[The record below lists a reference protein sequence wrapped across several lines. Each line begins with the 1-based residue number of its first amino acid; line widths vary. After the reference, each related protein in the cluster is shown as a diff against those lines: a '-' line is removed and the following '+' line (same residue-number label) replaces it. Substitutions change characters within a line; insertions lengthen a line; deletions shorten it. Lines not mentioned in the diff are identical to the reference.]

1 MSDALQFTIVHEDGD
16 DGWVIAQVKEVPGAV
31 SQGAPE
37 ICRLVGD
44 KQDNFPTLTWRC
56 QALERCAKILQR
68 EYGVN
73 LRPQLG
79 H

>member
-1 MSDALQFTIVHEDGD
+1 MKRNALAHYLI
-16 DGWVIAQVKEVPGAV
+16 EVGQSSGPLKGSPAKK
-31 SQGAPE
+31 GPE
-37 ICRLVGD
+37 ICSLVGD
-44 KQDNFPTLTWRC
+44 KQDNLPTLTWRC

-68 EYGVN
+68 EHGVN

>member
-1 MSDALQFTIVHEDGD
+1 MAATTLVGLARYLI
-16 DGWVIAQVKEVPGAV
+16 EVGQSIGPLNGSPAKKR
-31 SQGAPE
+31 PE
-37 ICRLVGD
+37 ICGLVGEM
-44 KQDNFPTLTWRC
+44 QDNFPTLTWRC